1 MLFSIIHRW
10 SKTSDVAMRNVRRK
24 TIITD
29 FCCIF
34 DGALPEIDT
43 DQEEVRKNSSNLG
56 TSNGFL
62 LAMVVERC
70 IFVRFQVVTSCRS
83 K

>member
-1 MLFSIIHRW
+1 
-10 SKTSDVAMRNVRRK
+10 MRIVRRK

-43 DQEEVRKNSSNLG
+43 DQEEVRKDSSNLG
-56 TSNGFL
+56 VSL
-62 LAMVVERC
+62 RDMVVETC
-70 IFVRFQVVTSCRS
+70 IFLGISSCDKLQIDMKS
-83 K
+83 PQHKQKK

>member
-1 MLFSIIHRW
+1 MLFSIIHPDW
-10 SKTSDVAMRNVRRK
+10 SRTSDVAMRNVRRK

-43 DQEEVRKNSSNLG
+43 DQEEVRKDSSNLG
-56 TSNGFL
+56 FL
-62 LAMVVERC
+62 LEKVVETC
-70 IFVRFQVVTSCRS
+70 IF
-83 K
+83 

>member
-1 MLFSIIHRW
+1 
-10 SKTSDVAMRNVRRK
+10 MRNVRRK

-43 DQEEVRKNSSNLG
+43 DQEEVRKDSSNLG
-56 TSNGFL
+56 FL
-62 LAMVVERC
+62 LEKVVETC
-70 IFVRFQVVTSCRS
+70 IF
-83 K
+83 